1 MNLCGGLGVRPEAGR
16 ASLRVPAGEE
26 GQPHVA
32 FSPGFDPRIA
42 PPYAVGR
49 FLTEG
54 HLDCRG

>member
-1 MNLCGGLGVRPEAGR
+1 MNLYGGLGVRPEAGR